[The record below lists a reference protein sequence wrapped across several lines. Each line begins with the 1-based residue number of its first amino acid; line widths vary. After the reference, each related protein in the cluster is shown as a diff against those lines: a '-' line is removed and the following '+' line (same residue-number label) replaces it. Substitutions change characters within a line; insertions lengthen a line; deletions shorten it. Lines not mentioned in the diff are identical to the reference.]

1 LANYFET
8 RDERI
13 PAQRHFY
20 IYLAAA
26 FILLEQPTNAMKVL
40 ETKFGKP
47 GARREY
53 AKAFEY
59 VENLLARAQQQ

>member
-1 LANYFET
+1 
-8 RDERI
+8 
-13 PAQRHFY
+13 
-20 IYLAAA
+20 
-26 FILLEQPTNAMKVL
+26 MKVL
-40 ETKFGKP
+40 ETKFGRP